1 MVILLY
7 LAIGLIHLYYVEDL
21 VNRNKDKG
29 YKTRPIWIVISWPI
43 FWIGLVVKFI
53 KGCLGK

>member
-21 VNRNKDKG
+21 VDRNKDKG
-29 YKTRPIWIVISWPI
+29 YKTRPIWIVVSWPV
-43 FWIGLVVKFI
+43 FWIGYVIGFI

>member
-7 LAIGLIHLYYVEDL
+7 LAIGLIHLYFVEDL
-21 VNRNKDKG
+21 VGRNKDKG
-29 YKTRPIWIVISWPI
+29 YKARPIWIVISWPI
-43 FWIGLVVKFI
+43 FWIALVVKFV